1 MSHSVGEATTVG
13 ITGQRPQS
21 FGSMEGMNR
30 YLWATLFSLIA
41 TAMVSASGAPE
52 SGPAGEYAIGVFV
65 PGVVDGSP
73 TYEMLVDGVNR
84 AATEAGS
91 TSVEIVEGGFDQSTW
106 EEGVMTMAASGGYDL
121 IVTSNPSM
129 PEIVSTV
136 AEQVPEVNF
145 LVLDGYLKGNDRIHT
160 ILFNQREQ
168 AFLSGYFA
176 GLVTTSDMER
186 ATDSARAGL
195 LAGQEYPIMNNVI
208 LPAYRTGFQSV
219 AAEGAVDFRVLGNW
233 FDAGRAQEIVA
244 DMINQGS
251 DVVLTIAG
259 GGNQGAIAA
268 AREHSAYVLWYDD
281 SGYDQAPGIVIGSSF
296 VRQDRATYD
305 ATLAA
310 IRGELP
316 FGEARILGVADG
328 AVSFDTEHAAF
339 TSNVPPELQTEMEDL
354 LDRMRAGEL
363 TMDMPDQDGQ

>member
-1 MSHSVGEATTVG
+1 MTPATIIRYYG
-13 ITGQRPQS
+13 
-21 FGSMEGMNR
+21 GMNR
-30 YLWATLFSLIA
+30 YLYAAILLIA
-41 TAMVSASGAPE
+41 LTAVAGATGSPE
-52 SGPAGEYAIGVFV
+52 SDLGNEFSVGVFV

-106 EEGVMTMAASGGYDL
+106 EEGVMSMAASGGYDL

-129 PEIVSTV
+129 PEIVSAV
-136 AEQVPEVNF
+136 ADQISGVNF
-145 LVLDGYLKGNDRIHT
+145 LVLDGYLEGNDRIHT

-176 GLVTTSDMER
+176 GLVTTSTMER
-186 ATDSARAGL
+186 SRDGARAGL
-195 LAGQEYPIMNNVI
+195 LAGQEYPIMNEVI
-208 LPAYRTGFQSV
+208 LPAYRTGVQSV
-219 AAEGAVDFRVLGNW
+219 AAGGEVDFRVLGNW

-244 DMINQGS
+244 DMITQGS

-281 SGYDQAPGIVIGSSF
+281 SGYDQAPGTVVGSSF
-296 VRQDRATYD
+296 VRQDRATYE

-310 IRGELP
+310 IQGDLA

-328 AVSFDTEHAAF
+328 AVSFDTEHPAF
-339 TSNVPPELQTEMEDL
+339 TDNVPGEIRREMEDL
-354 LDRMRAGEL
+354 LERMRSGEL
-363 TMDMPDQDGQ
+363 TLDMPEQNRQ

>member
-1 MSHSVGEATTVG
+1 
-13 ITGQRPQS
+13 
-21 FGSMEGMNR
+21 MNR
-30 YLWATLFSLIA
+30 Y
-41 TAMVSASGAPE
+41 VSATIILILAGGVVNAAGAPE
-52 SGPAGEYAIGVFV
+52 ADDTNEYAVGVFV

-73 TYEMLVDGVNR
+73 TYEMLVAGVND

-106 EEGVMTMAASGGYDL
+106 EEGVMSMAASGGYDL

-129 PEIVSTV
+129 PEIVATV

-145 LVLDGYLKGNDRIHT
+145 LVLDGYLEGNNRVHT

-186 ATDSARAGL
+186 ANDDARAGL
-195 LAGQEYPIMNNVI
+195 LAGQEYPIMNDVI
-208 LPAYRTGFQSV
+208 LPAYRTGLQSV
-219 AAEGAVDFRVLGNW
+219 AADGEVDFRVLGNW

-244 DMINQGS
+244 DMISQGS

-259 GGNQGAIAA
+259 GGNQGTIAA

-281 SGYDQAPGIVIGSSF
+281 SGYDQAPGIVVGSSF
-296 VRQDRATYD
+296 VRQDRATYE
-305 ATLAA
+305 ATLSA
-310 IRGELP
+310 IQGELA
-316 FGEARILGVADG
+316 FGEAQILGVADG
-328 AVSFDTEHAAF
+328 AVSFDIEHPAF
-339 TSNVPPELQTEMEDL
+339 TRNVPSDVQAEMEDL
-354 LDRMRAGEL
+354 LERMRAGEL
-363 TMDMPDQDGQ
+363 TMDMPEQNGR

>member
-1 MSHSVGEATTVG
+1 
-13 ITGQRPQS
+13 
-21 FGSMEGMNR
+21 MNR
-30 YLWATLFSLIA
+30 YLYAVVVFALIA
-41 TAMVSASGAPE
+41 GTVGAAGAPE
-52 SGPAGEYAIGVFV
+52 SAPEDQYEIGVFV

-73 TYEMLVDGVNR
+73 TYEMLVDGVNQ

-106 EEGVMTMAASGGYDL
+106 EEGVMSMAASGGYDL

-136 AEQVPEVNF
+136 AEQVPQVNF
-145 LVLDGYLKGNDRIHT
+145 LVLDGYLEGNDRIHT

-176 GLVTTSDMER
+176 GLVTTSGMER
-186 ATDSARAGL
+186 ANGNQRAGL
-195 LAGQEYPIMNNVI
+195 LAGQEYPIMNEVI
-208 LPAYRTGFQSV
+208 LPAYRTGLQSV
-219 AAEGAVDFRVLGNW
+219 ASEGEVDFRVLGNW

-244 DMINQGS
+244 DMISQGS

-259 GGNQGAIAA
+259 GGNQGTIAA

-281 SGYDQAPGIVIGSSF
+281 SGYDQAPGTVVGSSF
-296 VRQDRATYD
+296 VRQDRATYE

-310 IRGELP
+310 IQGELT
-316 FGEARILGVADG
+316 FGEASILGVADG
-328 AVSFDTEHAAF
+328 AVSFDTEHPAF
-339 TSNVPPELQTEMEDL
+339 TDNVPAELQAEMEDL
-354 LDRMRAGEL
+354 LARMRSGEL
-363 TMDMPDQDGQ
+363 TMDMPDQAPR

>member
-1 MSHSVGEATTVG
+1 
-13 ITGQRPQS
+13 
-21 FGSMEGMNR
+21 MNR
-30 YLWATLFSLIA
+30 YLNAITVLALIA
-41 TAMVSASGAPE
+41 GTAGAAGTPE
-52 SGPAGEYAIGVFV
+52 SDMESEYAVGVFV

-73 TYEMLVDGVNR
+73 TYEMLVDGVNQ
-84 AATEAGS
+84 AAGEAGS

-145 LVLDGYLKGNDRIHT
+145 LVLDGYLEGNDRIHT

-176 GLVTTSDMER
+176 GLVTTSGMER
-186 ATDSARAGL
+186 TNDAARVGL
-195 LAGQEYPIMNNVI
+195 LAGQEYPIMNDVI
-208 LPAYRTGFQSV
+208 LPAYRTGLQSV
-219 AAEGAVDFRVLGNW
+219 TAEGEVDFRVLGNW
-233 FDAGRAQEIVA
+233 FDAGSAQEITA
-244 DMINQGS
+244 DMISQGS

-259 GGNQGAIAA
+259 GGNQGTIAA

-281 SGYDQAPGIVIGSSF
+281 SGYDQAPGIVVGSSF

-310 IRGELP
+310 IRGELT
-316 FGEARILGVADG
+316 FGDAQILGVADG
-328 AVSFDTEHAAF
+328 AVSFDTEHSAF
-339 TSNVPPELQTEMEDL
+339 TSNVPTDLREEMEDL
-354 LDRMRAGEL
+354 LERMRSGEL
-363 TMDMPDQDGQ
+363 TMDMPEQTRR

>member
-1 MSHSVGEATTVG
+1 
-13 ITGQRPQS
+13 
-21 FGSMEGMNR
+21 
-30 YLWATLFSLIA
+30 
-41 TAMVSASGAPE
+41 
-52 SGPAGEYAIGVFV
+52 
-65 PGVVDGSP
+65 
-73 TYEMLVDGVNR
+73 
-84 AATEAGS
+84 
-91 TSVEIVEGGFDQSTW
+91 STW

-129 PEIVSTV
+129 PEIVVTV
-136 AEQVPEVNF
+136 AEQVPGVNF
-145 LVLDGYLKGNDRIHT
+145 LVLDGYLAGNDRIHT

-186 ATDSARAGL
+186 AVDGARAGL

-208 LPAYRTGFQSV
+208 LPAYRTGLQSV
-219 AAEGAVDFRVLGNW
+219 TGEGTVDFRVLGNW

-244 DMINQGS
+244 DMVSQGS

-281 SGYDQAPGIVIGSSF
+281 SGYDQAPGIVVGSSF
-296 VRQDRATYD
+296 VRQDRATYE

-310 IRGELP
+310 IRGELA
-316 FGEARILGVADG
+316 FGEAQILGVADG
-328 AVSFDTEHAAF
+328 AVSFDTEHSAF
-339 TSNVPPELQTEMEDL
+339 TSYVPAPVQAEMEDL
-354 LDRMRAGEL
+354 LERMRSGEL
-363 TMDMPDQDGQ
+363 TMDMPEQGSR